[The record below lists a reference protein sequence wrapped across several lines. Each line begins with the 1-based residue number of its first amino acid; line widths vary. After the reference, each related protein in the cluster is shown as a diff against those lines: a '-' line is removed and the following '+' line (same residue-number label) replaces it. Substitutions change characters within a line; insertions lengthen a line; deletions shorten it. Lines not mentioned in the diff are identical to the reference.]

1 MIFDSHPLPDRYR
14 HASKVRI
21 HTWRRSVP
29 QRGSVGSADTE
40 LHTGLMRTATR
51 RYRVTVLTVSN
62 NDFRLSSLPDRYR
75 HASKVRIHTWRR
87 SVPQR
92 GSVGSADTKL
102 HTGLMRTATRRYR
115 VTVLTVSNNDFRLSS
130 LPDRYSP

>member
-1 MIFDSHPLPDRYR
+1 
-14 HASKVRI
+14 
-21 HTWRRSVP
+21 
-29 QRGSVGSADTE
+29 
-40 LHTGLMRTATR
+40 MRTATR

-62 NDFRLSSLPDRYR
+62 NDFRLYSL
-75 HASKVRIHTWRR
+75 ASKVRIHTWRR

-130 LPDRYSP
+130 LTGRYVSCTDCVQVRWESALPGVGLANTPWDEEHSHECERGVDSH

>member
-40 LHTGLMRTATR
+40 LHTGLMRTATQ

-62 NDFRLSSLPDRYR
+62 NDFRLSSLSRSLQPLPQQSGFTLGGGQYR
-75 HASKVRIHTWRR
+75 NAVASG
-87 SVPQR
+87 P
-92 GSVGSADTKL
+92 
-102 HTGLMRTATRRYR
+102 RT
-115 VTVLTVSNNDFRLSS
+115 LSYI
-130 LPDRYSP
+130 RA